1 MNLYTR
7 QNTLLGIGETV
18 TSAIVL
24 TKGKNTFKE
33 NRRASIQKLVENQTN
48 WIDTKAERKQER
60 KSKRIKNKDIYS
72 Y

>member
-1 MNLYTR
+1 MKLYTR
-7 QNTLLGIGETV
+7 QSTLLGIGECT
-18 TSAIVL
+18 TEANVL